1 MKAPAQRLIQG
12 WRNARTAARPASA
25 ARQGLSGRALALLTL
40 LSLAFFLPGLTSLPP
55 VDRDESRYAVAS
67 TQMLTSHDF
76 IDVRF
81 QDRPRYLQPAGI
93 YWLQA
98 LSVAAFSSPA
108 SHQIWAHRIPSTI
121 AATASVLL
129 TAWIGDL
136 LFGPTA
142 GVAAA
147 LLMMMSVLLNF
158 EARMAKIDAT
168 LLAVTL
174 TAQGA
179 LLRAYLGQIRRTR
192 WNAALFWAAIGAG
205 LMLKGPIILIVSGA
219 TTLGV
224 VAQTRQTAWL
234 KRLHAGWG
242 VLVTLA
248 IALPWLIAIG
258 VKSHGLFFQKAIGEN
273 LLGKVGRGEQHHIA
287 FPGYYLAMFNL
298 TFWPGSLAAVFALPW
313 TWRQRKTDQVRFL
326 LAWIVP
332 TWLIYEAISTKL
344 PHYAL
349 PYYPA
354 IACLA
359 AAAATTRDGWRVGKL
374 GRMLGLGYAGVWLL
388 VGVGVA
394 TFGIWLN
401 WRYEGRIDGIA
412 VVAGVVA
419 VASMGL
425 ALWFLT
431 RRDRRYA
438 LYAAGAATL
447 VLSASLMAHTLPAVT
462 TVWMSPRIAELL
474 DRVKPCP
481 DSPLASSAYSEP
493 SLVFLTGRPT
503 RYVNIKD
510 TADYLSDHRACAIA
524 MVGAKQVAAFQAR
537 AAQDGVRT
545 QPIGEIKGLNYSAGK
560 MLDMTLFK
568 AVK

>member
-1 MKAPAQRLIQG
+1 LGP
-12 WRNARTAARPASA
+12 TAARG
-25 ARQGLSGRALALLTL
+25 GLSWRVLAALAL

-81 QDRPRYLQPAGI
+81 QEKPRYLQPAGI

-98 LSVAAFSSPA
+98 LSVAALSSPE
-108 SHQIWAHRIPSTI
+108 SHQIWAHRVPSVI
-121 AATASVLL
+121 SATASVLL
-129 TAWIGDL
+129 TAWIGEM
-136 LFGPTA
+136 LFGSPA
-142 GVAAA
+142 GIAAA
-147 LLMMMSVLLNF
+147 LILMMSIMLNF

-174 TAQGA
+174 TAQAA
-179 LLRAYLGQIRRTR
+179 LLRAYLGQIQRTR
-192 WNAALFWAAIGAG
+192 WNAALFWAALGAG
-205 LMLKGPIILIVSGA
+205 LMLKGPIILIVSGG
-219 TTLGV
+219 TVLGLI
-224 VAQTRQTAWL
+224 AQTRRTDWL
-234 KRLHAGWG
+234 RRLHAGWG

-258 VKSHGLFFQKAIGEN
+258 LKSHGLFFQKAIGEN
-273 LLGKVGRGEQHHIA
+273 LLGKVGRSEQSHKA
-287 FPGYYLAMFNL
+287 FLGYYLAMFNL
-298 TFWPGSLAAVFALPW
+298 TFWPGSLAAVFAIPW
-313 TWRQRKTDQVRFL
+313 TWRERKTDRVRFL
-326 LAWIVP
+326 LAWILP
-332 TWLIYEAISTKL
+332 TWLIYEMISTKL

-359 AAAATTRDGWRVGKL
+359 AAAATTPDGWRT
-374 GRMLGLGYAGVWLL
+374 GRIGRRLAYAYGVVWLL
-388 VGVGVA
+388 VGVGGA
-394 TFGIWLN
+394 AFGVWLN
-401 WRYEGRIDGIA
+401 WRYEGDIDAIA
-412 VVAGVVA
+412 VTAGVIGVA
-419 VASMGL
+419 LMLL

-431 RRDRRYA
+431 RRDRGYA
-438 LYAAGAATL
+438 LAAAGAAAL
-447 VLSASLMAHTLPAVT
+447 VMSASLAAHTLPAVT
-462 TVWMSPRIAELL
+462 TVWMSPRIAALL
-474 DRVKPCP
+474 DKVKPCP

-524 MVGAKQVAAFQAR
+524 MVGARQISAFQAR
-537 AAQDGVRT
+537 AAQDGLRT
-545 QPIGEIKGLNYSAGK
+545 QPIGEVKGLNYSAGK

-568 AVK
+568 AVN

>member
-1 MKAPAQRLIQG
+1 M
-12 WRNARTAARPASA
+12 TV
-25 ARQGLSGRALALLTL
+25 LAL

-81 QDRPRYLQPAGI
+81 QERPRYLQPAGI

-98 LSVAAFSSPA
+98 LSVAALSSPA
-108 SHQIWAHRIPSTI
+108 SHQIWAHRVPSAI
-121 AATASVLL
+121 SATAAVLL

-136 LFGPTA
+136 LFGGA
-142 GVAAA
+142 VGIAAA
-147 LLMMMSVLLNF
+147 LLMAMSIMLNF

-174 TAQGA
+174 AAQAA
-179 LLRAYLGQIRRTR
+179 LLRAYLGQIQRTR
-192 WNAALFWAAIGAG
+192 WNAALFWAALGAG
-205 LMLKGPIILIVSGA
+205 LMLKGPIILIVSGG
-219 TTLGV
+219 TILGLIV
-224 VAQTRQTAWL
+224 QTRRGLSWLNLSWL

-258 VKSHGLFFQKAIGEN
+258 LKSHGLFFQKAIGEN
-273 LLGKVGRGEQHHIA
+273 LLGKVGSSEQSHKA
-287 FPGYYLAMFNL
+287 FLGYYLAMFNI
-298 TFWPGSLAAVFALPW
+298 TFWPGSLAAVFAIPW
-313 TWRQRKTDQVRFL
+313 TWRERKTEPVRFL

-332 TWLIYEAISTKL
+332 TWLIYETISTKL

-359 AAAATTRDGWRVGKL
+359 AAAATTRDGWRTGRL
-374 GRMLGLGYAGVWLL
+374 GRALGFAYAGVWLL
-388 VGVGVA
+388 VGV
-394 TFGIWLN
+394 FGAGIGAWLN
-401 WRYEGRIDGIA
+401 WRYQGQIDAIA
-412 VVAGVVA
+412 VAAGGVA
-419 VASMGL
+419 VAFMLL

-431 RRDRRYA
+431 RRDRGYA
-438 LYAAGAATL
+438 LGAAGAAAF
-447 VLSASLMAHTLPAVT
+447 VISASLAAHTLPATT
-462 TVWMSPRIAELL
+462 TVWMSPRIAALL
-474 DRVKPCP
+474 NRVKPCP

-503 RYVNIKD
+503 RYVNVKD
-510 TADYLSDHRACAIA
+510 TADFLSDHRACAIA
-524 MVGAKQVAAFQAR
+524 MVGAKQIAAFQAR
-537 AAQDGVRT
+537 AAQDGLRT

-568 AVK
+568 AAN

>member
-1 MKAPAQRLIQG
+1 LTVLTQSLFQRRPVQP
-12 WRNARTAARPASA
+12 TAA
-25 ARQGLSGRALALLTL
+25 ARQGLSWRARIALAL

-81 QDRPRYLQPAGI
+81 QEKPRYLQPAGI

-98 LSVAAFSSPA
+98 LSVAALSSPA
-108 SHQIWAHRIPSTI
+108 SHQIWAHRAPSVI
-121 AATASVLL
+121 SATAAVLL
-129 TAWIGDL
+129 TAWIGDM
-136 LFGPTA
+136 LFGGAA
-142 GVAAA
+142 GIAAA
-147 LLMMMSVLLNF
+147 LLLMMSIMLNF

-174 TAQGA
+174 TAQAA
-179 LLRAYLGQIRRTR
+179 LLRAYLGKIPGAR
-192 WNAALFWAAIGAG
+192 WNAALFWAALGAG
-205 LMLKGPIILIVSGA
+205 LMLKGPIILIVSGG
-219 TTLGV
+219 TIVGLIV
-224 VAQTRQTAWL
+224 QTRRADWL

-242 VLVTLA
+242 VLIMLA

-258 VKSHGLFFQKAIGEN
+258 LKSHGLFFEKAVGEN

-298 TFWPGSLAAVFALPW
+298 TFWPGSLAAVFAIPW
-313 TWRQRKTDQVRFL
+313 TWRERKSEQVRFL

-332 TWLIYEAISTKL
+332 TWLIYEMISTKL

-359 AAAATTRDGWRVGKL
+359 AAAATTRDGWRTGRL
-374 GRMLGLGYAGVWLL
+374 GRALGMAYAGLWLL
-388 VGVGVA
+388 VGVAGAAFGV
-394 TFGIWLN
+394 WLN
-401 WRYEGRIDGIA
+401 WRYQGDIDAIA
-412 VVAGVVA
+412 VTAGA
-419 VASMGL
+419 VGISLML
-425 ALWFLT
+425 LTLWFVA
-431 RRDRRYA
+431 RRDRKYA
-438 LYAAGAATL
+438 LFAAGAASL
-447 VLSASLMAHTLPAVT
+447 VMIASLAAHTLPAVT
-462 TVWMSPRIAELL
+462 TVWMSPRIAALIN
-474 DRVKPCP
+474 RVKPCP

-524 MVGAKQVAAFQAR
+524 MVGAKQIAAFQAR
-537 AAQDGVRT
+537 AAQDGLKT
-545 QPIGEIKGLNYSAGK
+545 QPIGEVKGLNYSAGK

>member
-1 MKAPAQRLIQG
+1 MVV
-12 WRNARTAARPASA
+12 
-25 ARQGLSGRALALLTL
+25 LAL

-98 LSVAAFSSPA
+98 LSVAALSSPA
-108 SHQIWAHRIPSTI
+108 SHEIWAHRVPSVI
-121 AATASVLL
+121 SATAAVLL
-129 TAWIGDL
+129 TAWIGDM
-136 LFGPTA
+136 LFGSTA
-142 GVAAA
+142 GMAAA
-147 LLMMMSVLLNF
+147 LLLMMSIMLNF

-174 TAQGA
+174 VAQAA
-179 LLRAYLGQIRRTR
+179 LLRAYLGEIQRTR
-192 WNAALFWAAIGAG
+192 WNAALFWAALGAG
-205 LMLKGPIILIVSGA
+205 LMLKGPIILIVSGG
-219 TTLGV
+219 TILGLI
-224 VAQTRQTAWL
+224 AQTRRAAWL

-242 VLVTLA
+242 VLIMLA

-258 VKSHGLFFQKAIGEN
+258 VKSHGLFFEKAVGEN
-273 LLGKVGRGEQHHIA
+273 LLGKVGSSEQKHKA
-287 FPGYYLAMFNL
+287 FLGYYPAMFNL
-298 TFWPGSLAAVFALPW
+298 TFWPGSLAAVFAIPW
-313 TWRQRKTDQVRFL
+313 TWRERTSDKVRFL
-326 LAWIVP
+326 LAWIIP
-332 TWLIYEAISTKL
+332 TWLIYEVISTKL

-359 AAAATTRDGWRVGKL
+359 AAAATTRDGWRTGRL
-374 GRMLGLGYAGVWLL
+374 GRLLGVAYAGLWLL
-388 VGVGVA
+388 IGVA
-394 TFGIWLN
+394 GAAFGVWLN
-401 WRYEGRIDGIA
+401 WRYQGDIDAIA
-412 VVAGVVA
+412 VTAGVVA
-419 VASMGL
+419 FAFMVL

-431 RRDRRYA
+431 RRDRAYA
-438 LYAAGAATL
+438 LYAAGAAALT
-447 VLSASLMAHTLPAVT
+447 LSASLMAHTLPAAK
-462 TVWMSPRIAELL
+462 TVWMSPRIAALL
-474 DRVKPCP
+474 NQIKPCP

-510 TADYLSDHRACAIA
+510 TADFLSDHRACAIA
-524 MVGAKQVAAFQAR
+524 MVGAKQLSAFQAR
-537 AAQDGVRT
+537 ATQDGLHT
-545 QPIGEIKGLNYSAGK
+545 QPIGQIKGFNYSEGK
-560 MLDMTLFK
+560 TLDMTLFK

>member
-1 MKAPAQRLIQG
+1 LTALAQNLFLMKGLLQRPS
-12 WRNARTAARPASA
+12 RPAE
-25 ARQGLSGRALALLTL
+25 ARQSVSWRAMVALALL
-40 LSLAFFLPGLTSLPP
+40 SLVFFLPGLTSLPP

-81 QDRPRYLQPAGI
+81 QEKPRYLQPAGI

-98 LSVAAFSSPA
+98 LSVAALSSPT
-108 SHQIWAHRIPSTI
+108 SHQIWAHRVPSVI
-121 AATASVLL
+121 SATAAVLL
-129 TAWIGDL
+129 TAWIGDM
-136 LFGPTA
+136 LFGGAA
-142 GVAAA
+142 GIAAA
-147 LLMMMSVLLNF
+147 LLLMMSIMLNF

-174 TAQGA
+174 AAQAA
-179 LLRAYLGQIRRTR
+179 LLRAYLGRIQRTR
-192 WNAALFWAAIGAG
+192 WNAALFWAALGAG
-205 LMLKGPIILIVSGA
+205 LMLKGPIILIVSGG
-219 TTLGV
+219 TILGLI
-224 VAQTRQTAWL
+224 AQTRRAAWL

-242 VLVTLA
+242 VLITLA

-258 VKSHGLFFQKAIGEN
+258 LKSHGLFFEKAVGEN
-273 LLGKVGRGEQHHIA
+273 LLGKVGSSEQKHKA
-287 FPGYYLAMFNL
+287 FLGYYLAMFNL
-298 TFWPGSLAAVFALPW
+298 TFWPGSLAAVFAMPW
-313 TWRQRKTDQVRFL
+313 TWRERASEPVRFL
-326 LAWIVP
+326 LAWIIP
-332 TWLIYEAISTKL
+332 TWLIYELISTKL

-354 IACLA
+354 LACLA
-359 AAAATTRDGWRVGKL
+359 AAAATTRDGWRTGRL
-374 GRMLGLGYAGVWLL
+374 GQALGVAYAVIWFL
-388 VGVGVA
+388 VGVGGA
-394 TFGIWLN
+394 AFGVWLN
-401 WRYEGRIDGIA
+401 WRYQGDIDA
-412 VVAGVVA
+412 VA
-419 VASMGL
+419 VAAGAIAIAFMGL

-431 RRDRRYA
+431 RRDRAYA
-438 LYAAGAATL
+438 LAAAGVAALT
-447 VLSASLMAHTLPAVT
+447 LSASLMAHTLPAAT
-462 TVWMSPRIAELL
+462 TVWMSPRIAALL

-493 SLVFLTGRPT
+493 SLIFLTGRPT

-524 MVGAKQVAAFQAR
+524 MVGATQIAAFQAR
-537 AAQDGVRT
+537 AAQDGLRT

>member
-1 MKAPAQRLIQG
+1 MII
-12 WRNARTAARPASA
+12 
-25 ARQGLSGRALALLTL
+25 LTL
-40 LSLAFFLPGLTSLPP
+40 LSLVFFLPGLSSLPP

-98 LSVAAFSSPA
+98 LSVAALSSPA
-108 SHQIWAHRIPSTI
+108 SHQIWAHRVPSVI
-121 AATASVLL
+121 AATAAVLL

-136 LFGPTA
+136 LFGSTV
-142 GVAAA
+142 GIAAA
-147 LLMMMSVLLNF
+147 LLLMMSMMLNF

-174 TAQGA
+174 TAQAA
-179 LLRAYLGQIRRTR
+179 LLRAYLGQIQRTR
-192 WNAALFWAAIGAG
+192 WNAALFWAALGAG
-205 LMLKGPIILIVSGA
+205 LMLKGPIILIVSGG
-219 TTLGV
+219 TILGLIV
-224 VAQTRQTAWL
+224 QTRRANWL
-234 KRLHAGWG
+234 RRLHAGWG
-242 VLVTLA
+242 VLIMLA

-258 VKSHGLFFQKAIGEN
+258 VKSHGLFFEKAVGEN
-273 LLGKVGRGEQHHIA
+273 LLGKVGRGEQHHMA
-287 FPGYYLAMFNL
+287 FPGYYPAMFNL
-298 TFWPGSLAAVFALPW
+298 TFWPGSLAAVFAIPW
-313 TWRQRKTDQVRFL
+313 TWRERKTDRVRFL
-326 LAWIVP
+326 LAWIIP
-332 TWLIYEAISTKL
+332 TWLVYELISTKL

-359 AAAATTRDGWRVGKL
+359 AAAATTRDGWRTGKL
-374 GRMLGLGYAGVWLL
+374 GRALGYAYAGVWLL
-388 VGVGVA
+388 VGAGGAALGVWL
-394 TFGIWLN
+394 IW
-401 WRYEGRIDGIA
+401 RFEGRIDAIA
-412 VVAGVVA
+412 VTAGAVGVAFMV
-419 VASMGL
+419 L

-431 RRDRRYA
+431 RRDRQYA
-438 LYAAGAATL
+438 LFAAGAAAL
-447 VLSASLMAHTLPAVT
+447 VMSASLTAHTMPAVT
-462 TVWMSPRIAELL
+462 TVWMSPRIAALL
-474 DRVKPCP
+474 NQVKPCP

-510 TADYLSDHRACAIA
+510 TADFLSDHRACAIA
-524 MVGAKQVAAFQAR
+524 MVGAKQLAAFQAR
-537 AAQDGVRT
+537 AAQDGLHT
-545 QPIGEIKGLNYSAGK
+545 QTIGEVKGLNYSAGK

>member
-1 MKAPAQRLIQG
+1 MTQSLFQRSQ
-12 WRNARTAARPASA
+12 RTAA
-25 ARQGLSGRALALLTL
+25 ARQGLSWRAMVVLAL

-98 LSVAAFSSPA
+98 LSVAALSSPA
-108 SHQIWAHRIPSTI
+108 SHEIWAHRVPSVI
-121 AATASVLL
+121 SATAAVLL
-129 TAWIGDL
+129 TAWIGDM
-136 LFGPTA
+136 LFGSTA
-142 GVAAA
+142 GMAAA
-147 LLMMMSVLLNF
+147 LLLMMSIMLNF

-174 TAQGA
+174 VAQAA
-179 LLRAYLGQIRRTR
+179 LLRAYLGEIQRTR
-192 WNAALFWAAIGAG
+192 WNAALFWAALGAG
-205 LMLKGPIILIVSGA
+205 LMLKGPIILIVSGG
-219 TTLGV
+219 TILGLI
-224 VAQTRQTAWL
+224 AQTRRAAWL

-242 VLVTLA
+242 VLIMLA

-258 VKSHGLFFQKAIGEN
+258 VKSHGLFFEKAVGEN
-273 LLGKVGRGEQHHIA
+273 LLGKVGSSEQKHKA
-287 FPGYYLAMFNL
+287 FLGYYPAMFNL
-298 TFWPGSLAAVFALPW
+298 TFWPGSLAAVFAIPW
-313 TWRQRKTDQVRFL
+313 TWRERTSDKVRFL
-326 LAWIVP
+326 LAWIIP
-332 TWLIYEAISTKL
+332 TWLIYEVISTKL

-359 AAAATTRDGWRVGKL
+359 AAAATTRDGWRTGRL
-374 GRMLGLGYAGVWLL
+374 GRLLGVAYAGLWLL
-388 VGVGVA
+388 IGVA
-394 TFGIWLN
+394 GAAFGVWLN
-401 WRYEGRIDGIA
+401 WRYQGDIDAIA
-412 VVAGVVA
+412 VTAGVVA
-419 VASMGL
+419 FAFMVL

-431 RRDRRYA
+431 RRDRAYA
-438 LYAAGAATL
+438 LYAAGAAALT
-447 VLSASLMAHTLPAVT
+447 LSASLMAHTLPAAK
-462 TVWMSPRIAELL
+462 TVWMSPRIAALL
-474 DRVKPCP
+474 NQIKPCP

-510 TADYLSDHRACAIA
+510 TADFLSDHRACAIA
-524 MVGAKQVAAFQAR
+524 MVGAKQLSAFQAR
-537 AAQDGVRT
+537 ATQDGLHT
-545 QPIGEIKGLNYSAGK
+545 QPIGQIKGFNYSEGK
-560 MLDMTLFK
+560 TLDMTLFK

>member
-1 MKAPAQRLIQG
+1 MRTPTQSAFQRPAPA
-12 WRNARTAARPASA
+12 AASR
-25 ARQGLSGRALALLTL
+25 RGLSWRALAVLAL

-76 IDVRF
+76 IDVRY
-81 QDRPRYLQPAGI
+81 QEKPRYLQPAGI

-98 LSVAAFSSPA
+98 LAVAAFSSPGA
-108 SHQIWAHRIPSTI
+108 HQIWPHRVPSLI
-121 AATASVLL
+121 AAVASVLL

-136 LFGPTA
+136 LFGSTV
-142 GVAAA
+142 GIAAA
-147 LLMMMSVLLNF
+147 LLLMMSILLNF

-174 TAQGA
+174 AAQGA
-179 LLRAYLGQIRRTR
+179 LLRAYLGRIQKTR
-192 WNAALFWAAIGAG
+192 WNAALFWGALGVG

-219 TTLGV
+219 TVLGLI
-224 VAQTRQTAWL
+224 AQTRRTAWL
-234 KRLHAGWG
+234 ARLHAGWG

-248 IALPWLIAIG
+248 IALPWLVAIG
-258 VKSHGLFFQKAIGEN
+258 VKSHGLFFRKAIGEN
-273 LLGKVGRGEQHHIA
+273 LLGKVGRSEQHHVA

-298 TFWPGSLAAVFALPW
+298 TFWPGSLAAVFAIPW
-313 TWRQRKTDQVRFL
+313 TWRERKSDQVRFL
-326 LAWIVP
+326 LAWILP
-332 TWLIYEAISTKL
+332 TWLIYEIVSTKL

-359 AAAATTRDGWRVGKL
+359 AAAATTTRDGWRTGRL
-374 GRMLGLGYAGVWLL
+374 GQALAYAYAGVWLL
-388 VGVGVA
+388 IGVA
-394 TFGIWLN
+394 GAGFGVWLN
-401 WRYEGRIDGIA
+401 WRYEGRIDAIA
-412 VVAGVVA
+412 VTAGALA
-419 VASMGL
+419 VSFMLL
-425 ALWFLT
+425 ALWFLS
-431 RRDRRYA
+431 RRDRGYA
-438 LYAAGAATL
+438 LGAAGAAALT
-447 VLSASLMAHTLPAVT
+447 LSASLMAHTLPAAT
-462 TVWMSPRIAELL
+462 AVWMSPRIAALL
-474 DRVKPCP
+474 DRIKPCP

-510 TADYLSDHRACAIA
+510 TADCLSDHRACAVA
-524 MVGAKQVAAFQAR
+524 MVGARQIPAFLAEAAHDR
-537 AAQDGVRT
+537 LRL

-568 AVK
+568 AAP

>member
-1 MKAPAQRLIQG
+1 LLQRASPPA
-12 WRNARTAARPASA
+12 AAR
-25 ARQGLSGRALALLTL
+25 RGLSWRALALLAL

-81 QDRPRYLQPAGI
+81 QEKPRYLQPAGI

-98 LSVAAFSSPA
+98 LSVAAFSSPD
-108 SHQIWAHRIPSTI
+108 SHQIWAHRVPSVI
-121 AATASVLL
+121 SATASVLL

-136 LFGPTA
+136 LFGGAA
-142 GVAAA
+142 GIAAA
-147 LLMMMSVLLNF
+147 LLLMMSMMLNF

-174 TAQGA
+174 TAQAA
-179 LLRAYLGQIRRTR
+179 LLRAYLGEISRTR
-192 WNAALFWAAIGAG
+192 WNAVLFWAALGAG
-205 LMLKGPIILIVSGA
+205 LMLKGPIILIVSGG
-219 TTLGV
+219 TILGLI
-224 VAQTRQTAWL
+224 AQTRRTAWL
-234 KRLHAGWG
+234 KRLHASWG

-258 VKSHGLFFQKAIGEN
+258 LKSHGLFFQKAIGEN
-273 LLGKVGRGEQHHIA
+273 LLGKVGRSEQQHRA
-287 FPGYYLAMFNL
+287 FLGYYLAMFNL
-298 TFWPGSLAAVFALPW
+298 TFWPGSLAAVFAIPW
-313 TWRQRKTDQVRFL
+313 TWRQRTSDQVRFL

-332 TWLIYEAISTKL
+332 TWVVYELISTKL

-354 IACLA
+354 LACLA
-359 AAAATTRDGWRVGKL
+359 AAAATTRDGWRTGPL
-374 GRMLGLGYAGVWLL
+374 GRALGLTYAGVWLL
-388 VGVGVA
+388 IGIGGATCGV
-394 TFGIWLN
+394 WLN
-401 WRYEGRIDGIA
+401 WRYQGDIDAIA
-412 VVAGVVA
+412 VAAGVIA
-419 VASMGL
+419 VALMLL

-431 RRDRRYA
+431 RRDRAYA
-438 LYAAGAATL
+438 LGAAGAAAL
-447 VLSASLMAHTLPAVT
+447 VISASLMAHTLPAAT
-462 TVWMSPRIAELL
+462 TVWMSPRIAALL

-510 TADYLSDHRACAIA
+510 TADYLSDHRACAVA
-524 MVGAKQVAAFQAR
+524 MVGAKQLAAFQAR
-537 AAQDGVRT
+537 AAQDGLKL
-545 QPIGEIKGLNYSAGK
+545 QPIGEIKGFNYSAGK
-560 MLDMTLFK
+560 LLDMTLFR

>member
-1 MKAPAQRLIQG
+1 MVV
-12 WRNARTAARPASA
+12 
-25 ARQGLSGRALALLTL
+25 LALL
-40 LSLAFFLPGLTSLPP
+40 SLVFFLPGLTSLPP

-81 QDRPRYLQPAGI
+81 QEKPRYLQPAGI

-98 LSVAAFSSPA
+98 LSVAVLSSPD
-108 SHQIWAHRIPSTI
+108 SHQIWAHRVPSVI
-121 AATASVLL
+121 SATAAVLL

-136 LFGPTA
+136 TFGTSA
-142 GVAAA
+142 GLAAA
-147 LLMMMSVLLNF
+147 FLMMVSMLLNF

-174 TAQGA
+174 LAQAA
-179 LLRAYLGQIRRTR
+179 LLRAYLGEISRTR
-192 WNAALFWAAIGAG
+192 WNAALFWAALGAG
-205 LMLKGPIILIVSGA
+205 LMLKGPIILIVSGG
-219 TTLGV
+219 TILGLIV
-224 VAQTRQTAWL
+224 QTRRIAWL

-242 VLVTLA
+242 VFVTLA

-258 VKSHGLFFQKAIGEN
+258 IKSHGLFFQKAIGEN
-273 LLGKVGRGEQHHIA
+273 LLGKVGRSEQNHKA
-287 FPGYYLAMFNL
+287 FLGYYLAMFNV
-298 TFWPGSLAAVFALPW
+298 TFWPGSLAAVFAIPW
-313 TWRQRKTDQVRFL
+313 TWRQRKIDQVRFL
-326 LAWIVP
+326 LAWILP
-332 TWLIYEAISTKL
+332 TWLVYELISTKL

-359 AAAATTRDGWRVGKL
+359 AAAATTRDGWRTGRL
-374 GRMLGLGYAGVWLL
+374 GQTLGVAYAGVWLL
-388 VGVGVA
+388 IGGAGAAFGV
-394 TFGIWLN
+394 WLN
-401 WRYEGRIDGIA
+401 WRYQGRIDGIA
-412 VVAGVVA
+412 VTAGGIA
-419 VASMGL
+419 VALMML
-425 ALWFLT
+425 ALWFVR
-431 RRDRRYA
+431 RRDRAYA
-438 LYAAGAATL
+438 LGAAGAAALT
-447 VLSASLMAHTLPAVT
+447 LSASLMAHILPAAT
-462 TVWMSPRIAELL
+462 TVWMSPRIAALL

-524 MVGAKQVAAFQAR
+524 MVGAKQIAAFQAR
-537 AAQDGVRT
+537 AAHDGLRT
-545 QPIGEIKGLNYSAGK
+545 QPIGQIQGLNYSAGK

>member
-1 MKAPAQRLIQG
+1 MTLSAKRVLHRAGRPAAPAR
-12 WRNARTAARPASA
+12 R
-25 ARQGLSGRALALLTL
+25 GLSWRARVALAL

-98 LSVAAFSSPA
+98 LSVAALSSPD
-108 SHQIWAHRIPSTI
+108 SHQIWAHRVPSVI
-121 AATASVLL
+121 AATAAVLL

-136 LFGPTA
+136 LFGSTV
-142 GVAAA
+142 GIAAA
-147 LLMMMSVLLNF
+147 LLLMMSMMLNF

-174 TAQGA
+174 TAQAA
-179 LLRAYLGQIRRTR
+179 LLRAYLGQIPGTR
-192 WNAALFWAAIGAG
+192 WNAALFWAALGAG
-205 LMLKGPIILIVSGA
+205 LMLKGPIILIVSGG
-219 TTLGV
+219 TILGLI
-224 VAQTRQTAWL
+224 AQTRRTDWL

-273 LLGKVGRGEQHHIA
+273 LLSKVGRGQQHHIS
-287 FPGYYLAMFNL
+287 FPAYYLGMFNL
-298 TFWPGSLAAVFALPW
+298 TFWPGSLAAVFAIPW
-313 TWRQRKTDQVRFL
+313 TWRERKSDQVRFL
-326 LAWIVP
+326 LAWILP
-332 TWLIYEAISTKL
+332 TWLIYELISTKL

-359 AAAATTRDGWRVGKL
+359 AAAATTRDGWRTGRL
-374 GRMLGLGYAGVWLL
+374 GRALGVAYAGVWLL
-388 VGVGVA
+388 IGVGGA
-394 TFGIWLN
+394 AFGVWLN
-401 WRYEGRIDGIA
+401 WRYEGRIDEIAVAAGGIA
-412 VVAGVVA
+412 VAC
-419 VASMGL
+419 MGL

-431 RRDRRYA
+431 RRDRAYA
-438 LYAAGAATL
+438 LAAAGAAAL
-447 VLSASLMAHTLPAVT
+447 VMSASLMAHTLPAVT
-462 TVWMSPRIAELL
+462 TVWMSPRIAALL
-474 DRVKPCP
+474 NKVKPCP

-524 MVGAKQVAAFQAR
+524 MVGAKQIAAFQAR
-537 AAQDGVRT
+537 AAQDGLKT
-545 QPIGEIKGLNYSAGK
+545 QPIGEVKGLNYSAGK